1 MKLQKIGLAAI
12 GLCLA
17 ASVMAAD
24 PVTDAMTAAYA
35 SYRVALFRTNSLAQA
50 ESEQAIAQ
58 ARQSWQALTDQFA
71 SRPAA
76 PYDRD
81 ARFADSLSQ
90 VAAVY
95 NAAELQ
101 IKGRNLTQ
109 AHETLEKARD
119 LMAELRRRNGVITYS
134 DHMNAY
140 HGVMEHVLSDAPR
153 RMGEPQGMLQLMASV
168 GTLEF
173 LAERLRTEAPA
184 SVAADPAFAPAL
196 QAVET
201 SLLALRQAV
210 LQQNATLVREALD
223 KIKKPYSQLF
233 LKFG

>member
-1 MKLQKIGLAAI
+1 MKLQQIGLAAI

-24 PVTDAMTAAYA
+24 AVTDAMTVAYA
-35 SYRVALFRTNSLAQA
+35 PYRVALFRTNTLAQA

-58 ARQSWQALTDQFA
+58 ARQSWQALMDQFA

-95 NAAELQ
+95 NAAEVQ
-101 IKGRNLTQ
+101 IKGRNLAQ

-153 RMGEPQGMLQLMASV
+153 RMGEPQGMLRLMASV

-184 SVAADPAFAPAL
+184 RVAADPAFAPAL

-201 SLLALRQAV
+201 SVSALRQAV
-210 LQQNATLVREALD
+210 LQQDATLVREALD
-223 KIKKPYSQLF
+223 NIKKPYSQLF

>member
-12 GLCLA
+12 GLCA
-17 ASVMAAD
+17 AMSVMAAD
-24 PVTDAMTAAYA
+24 AVTDAMTAAYA
-35 SYRVALFRTNSLAQA
+35 PYRVALFRTNSNAQA

-58 ARQSWQALTDQFA
+58 ARQSWQALMDQFA
-71 SRPAA
+71 SRPA

-81 ARFADSLSQ
+81 ARFADSLAQ

-101 IKGRNLTQ
+101 IKGRNLAQ

-140 HGVMEHVLSDAPR
+140 HGVMEHVLSEAPKQ
-153 RMGEPQGMLQLMASV
+153 MGEAQGMLLLMASV
-168 GTLEF
+168 GTLDF
-173 LAERLRTEAPA
+173 LAGRLRTEAPA
-184 SVAADPAFAPAL
+184 RVAADPAFAPAL

-210 LQQNATLVREALD
+210 LQQNVTLVRVALD
-223 KIKKPYSQLF
+223 NLKKPYSQLF